1 MQRPAVFIGDRLSA
15 AGFRLGGAVVETP
28 ESGMEAT
35 VFRAALEDSELVLL
49 TAEVA
54 ACLPEPLLDD
64 ALVASDPLVLVIPD
78 VRGLYEPPDI
88 VDSLR
93 RQLGMAE

>member
-1 MQRPAVFIGDRLSA
+1 MQRPAVFIGDRLTA
-15 AGFRLGGAVVETP
+15 LGFRLGGAVVEMP
-28 ESGMEAT
+28 EPGTEAA

-54 ACLPEPLLDD
+54 THLPESLLDD

-78 VRGLYEPPDI
+78 VRGLSKPPDI
-88 VDSLR
+88 ADSLR

>member
-1 MQRPAVFIGDRLSA
+1 M
-15 AGFRLGGAVVETP
+15 
-28 ESGMEAT
+28 
-35 VFRAALEDSELVLL
+35 L

-54 ACLPEPLLDD
+54 ACLPKALLDD

-78 VRGLYEPPDI
+78 VHGLYEPPDI
-88 VDSLR
+88 ADSLR

>member
-1 MQRPAVFIGDRLSA
+1 MRPPVFIGDRISA
-15 AGFRLGGAVVETP
+15 AGFRLGGAEVNTP
-28 ESGMEAT
+28 EPGMEAT

-54 ACLPEPLLDD
+54 NRLPDTMLDE
-64 ALVASDPLVLVIPD
+64 AMISEAPLVLVIPD
-78 VRGLYEPPDI
+78 VRGLHEPVDI
-88 VDSLR
+88 ADSLR